1 MDLFG
6 YLFFNLFLKSQ
17 NKRLKKYIIKFLLF
31 FITRIAQSKNGL
43 SDAANVQ
50 QHARLRQ
57 MVIEEFDDMR
67 EYDDMREFD
76 YDGGYEDLIECMEYE
91 ANVKYFVF
99 PKFIT

>member
-1 MDLFG
+1 M
-6 YLFFNLFLKSQ
+6 FLKSQ

-57 MVIEEFDDMR
+57 MVMEKFDDMS
-67 EYDDMREFD
+67 EFD
-76 YDGGYEDLIECMEYE
+76 YDCVYEDILECMEYE

-99 PKFIT
+99 PKFVT